1 MLNWRRE
8 RELFLIALAFLTRIP
23 IPATTAHS
31 QENLN
36 AASRYFPAVGLVIGA
51 IATVIYLG
59 AAALWPTSIAI
70 ALSMAAS
77 VWLTGAFHEDG
88 FADSCDGFGGGWTPE
103 QVLTIM
109 KDSRLGTYGAIGLGL
124 MLTLKFLAL
133 QALAQPSTIVIAL
146 LVGHCWSRL
155 LAISYMLDLNYVR
168 DNDSSKIKPMATQL
182 SRNDFF
188 FAAIVA
194 VPLLLFISP
203 LQVVAIGLLLALW
216 RWWFG
221 RYMVRRISGY
231 TGDCLGCAQQVAEIL
246 IYLVLS
252 AASFTVS

>member
-31 QENLN
+31 QQNLN
-36 AASRYFPAVGLVIGA
+36 AAARYFPTIGLLVGA
-51 IATVIYLG
+51 IAAAVYLG
-59 AAALWPTSIAI
+59 AAALWPTSVAI

-77 VWLTGAFHEDG
+77 VLLTGAFHEDG
-88 FADSCDGFGGGWTPE
+88 FADSCDGFGGGWTPDR
-103 QVLTIM
+103 VLAIM

-124 MLTLKFLAL
+124 LLALKFFAL
-133 QALAQPSTIVIAL
+133 QALVQPSAIVIAL
-146 LVGHCWSRL
+146 LAGHCWSRL

-168 DNDSSKIKPMATQL
+168 DSDSSKIKPMATQL

-188 FAAIVA
+188 VAAIVA

-203 LQVVAIGLLLALW
+203 LQALAIALTLTLW

-221 RYMVRRISGY
+221 RYVVRRIGGY
-231 TGDCLGCAQQVAEIL
+231 TGDCLGAAQQVAEVL
-246 IYLVLS
+246 IYLVL
-252 AASFTVS
+252 AAH